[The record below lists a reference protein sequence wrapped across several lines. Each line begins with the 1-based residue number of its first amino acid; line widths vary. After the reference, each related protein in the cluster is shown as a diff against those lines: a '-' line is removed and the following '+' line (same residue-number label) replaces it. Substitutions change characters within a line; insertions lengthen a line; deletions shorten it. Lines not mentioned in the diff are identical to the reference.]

1 MKLKIILLDFDGTL
15 ADTQQLITNTMLE
28 VIDKL
33 GLEKRTLEQCATM
46 IGLPLKQS
54 FTDLIPMDE
63 AVADK
68 CVALYNEVF
77 HQSNVPGAVP
87 LFPKVLDTLYQLHQQ
102 GYILTIASSRSK
114 FSLLQFVETF
124 NLKDVISFVV
134 SSNDVTHGK
143 PHPEPALMT
152 LAHFNID
159 PSESLVVGDTTY
171 DIEMGQNAGSHTCG
185 VAYGNG
191 TQSQMENIH
200 TEYIIDDFSR
210 LLDVVRQLEA

>member
-1 MKLKIILLDFDGTL
+1 MKLKIILLDFDGTI

-33 GLEKRTLEQCATM
+33 GLEKRTREQCASM

-54 FTDLIPMDE
+54 FYDLIPMDE

-68 CVALYNEVF
+68 CVALYDKVF
-77 HQSNVPGAVP
+77 HQNNVPGVVP
-87 LFPKVLDTLYQLHQQ
+87 LFPNVLDTLYQLHQQ

-124 NLKDVISFVV
+124 NLKDIISFVV

-152 LAHFNID
+152 LEHFNID
-159 PSESLVVGDTTY
+159 PTESLVVGDTTY

-185 VAYGNG
+185 VTYGNG

-200 TEYIIDDFSR
+200 TDYIIDDFSR
-210 LLDVVRQLEA
+210 LLDVVKQLED

>member
-33 GLEKRTLEQCATM
+33 GLEKRTREQCATM

-54 FTDLIPMDE
+54 FNDLIPMDE

-114 FSLLQFVETF
+114 FSLLQFIETF
-124 NLKDVISFVV
+124 NLKDIISFVV

-185 VAYGNG
+185 VTYGNG